1 MKTKLQE
8 ILKKIIKELYSIE
21 NSEIILENPPKKD
34 LWDFAFWPFLLAKEL
49 KKSPIEIW
57 KEIIEELKKYPE
69 ITDVAQAWPYINIFF
84 WKKCLYWLRRENYFY
99 WLYLTK
105 CLKTASYR
113 AYVHSK
119 YLTSNDLNL

>member
-49 KKSPIEIW
+49 KK
-57 KEIIEELKKYPE
+57 
-69 ITDVAQAWPYINIFF
+69 
-84 WKKCLYWLRRENYFY
+84 
-99 WLYLTK
+99 
-105 CLKTASYR
+105 
-113 AYVHSK
+113 
-119 YLTSNDLNL
+119 